1 MGRHCGVLHGD
12 GPGEAAEET
21 GDGSGQRLVL
31 APQRVEPLQA
41 EAPQDGEIGRT
52 PAGADAAGVRAQRHV
67 RAVVRH
73 LDAPRPAPP
82 GSHPPPP
89 HPPGADERALLARRL
104 LALLLGDVDDVS
116 DRPQPFAAVVPT
128 EAFTCARVRDDPD
141 GARVASSMPLLADR
155 DGLRCGGIQAE
166 HDLVAERRRVAFHRH
181 KPVAASSAHQA
192 ERLAAAVR
200 RVEADKGAVEA
211 HVLAAQQLARRWH
224 LLARA
229 GGGHR
234 RQYPLGVRVDGVDHQ
249 CRLHAVGP
257 GGAAAARLAV
267 DRDVP
272 RPRRRPA
279 PRHEPAP
286 RLHRLVE
293 RVRIGRRHD
302 AADCA
307 MARKLLQPKCPQQ
320 SFHPP
325 WPVPGDVVPEPH
337 HRRRPLRG
345 EHHRHRDHGQHP
357 SVAVPQRRTRRPRIL
372 QPFELLSGVLDQALH
387 HRLQSFLL
395 GSFRPGF
402 ACQAVAMS
410 YTMAVGYQGA
420 LTLVRHVL
428 LRPGDP
434 VWIED
439 PGYHLARQALETA
452 GARVIPVRVDQDG
465 LRVASGAAA
474 APRAK
479 LAVVTPTHQCPT
491 GVALSLPR
499 RLELLAWAAEAGSWI
514 LEDDYDS
521 EYRYTGRPLPAL
533 KSLDRGARVLYA
545 GSFSKTL
552 F

>member
-1 MGRHCGVLHGD
+1 MCPIVRSPSQPWFPPRHSHVPGSVTTRTVRVSRRPCPFSQTVTVSAAAASRLNMISSRSDGVLPFT
-12 GPGEAAEET
+12 GPSQSPPRLRTRRSVSRQQCAA
-21 GDGSGQRLVL
+21 SKLPR
-31 APQRVEPLQA
+31 APS
-41 EAPQDGEIGRT
+41 
-52 PAGADAAGVRAQRHV
+52 RHMSWQSSSL
-67 RAVVRH
+67 RAVGTSW
-73 LDAPRPAPP
+73 P
-82 GSHPPPP
+82 
-89 HPPGADERALLARRL
+89 
-104 LALLLGDVDDVS
+104 
-116 DRPQPFAAVVPT
+116 
-128 EAFTCARVRDDPD
+128 
-141 GARVASSMPLLADR
+141 
-155 DGLRCGGIQAE
+155 
-166 HDLVAERRRVAFHRH
+166 
-181 KPVAASSAHQA
+181 
-192 ERLAAAVR
+192 
-200 RVEADKGAVEA
+200 
-211 HVLAAQQLARRWH
+211 
-224 LLARA
+224 

-234 RQYPLGVRVDGVDHQ
+234 RQYPLGVRVDGVAPE
-249 CRLHAVGP
+249 CRPRAVGR
-257 GGAAAARLAV
+257 GGAAAARLGV
-267 DRDVP
+267 DGDVP
-272 RPRRRPA
+272 RPRRRRPA

-302 AADCA
+302 AADCV
-307 MARKLLQPKCPQQ
+307 MARKLLQAERPQQ